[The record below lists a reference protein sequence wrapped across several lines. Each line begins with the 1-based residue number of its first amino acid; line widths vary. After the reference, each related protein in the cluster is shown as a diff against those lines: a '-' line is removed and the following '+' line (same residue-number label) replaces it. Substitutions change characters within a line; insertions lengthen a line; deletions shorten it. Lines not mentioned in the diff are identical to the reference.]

1 MKKPRA
7 IASSAGAVA
16 PLEFC
21 HADSTGAG
29 IAARILNLV
38 QVGVK

>member
-1 MKKPRA
+1 MKKPRV
-7 IASSAGAVA
+7 ASDAGAVA